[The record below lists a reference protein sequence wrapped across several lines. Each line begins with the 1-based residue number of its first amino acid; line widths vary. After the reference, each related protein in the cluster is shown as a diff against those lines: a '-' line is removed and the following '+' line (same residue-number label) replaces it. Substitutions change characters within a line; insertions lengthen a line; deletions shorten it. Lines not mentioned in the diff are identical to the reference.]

1 MADWAQGRLS
11 GHINLAE
18 VLAEHPADVRQDD
31 WGEVL
36 LGGNLLAIE

>member
-1 MADWAQGRLS
+1 MADWAQGRWI

-18 VLAEHPADVRQDD
+18 VFAGHPADVRQNH

-36 LGGNLLAIE
+36 LGGYLLKIE